1 MYGYAGTMLTVN
13 LTDGSIK
20 KEPLGEDLIQDWIGG
35 EGFGAKLLWEKI
47 KPGTDPLSPENVLII
62 TTTAFSGT
70 VFPPG
75 SRTIVNYKSPLT
87 GFYGQNGMGGS
98 FAPYLRFAGY
108 DVLVIEGK
116 AEKPVYIFIDNDEV
130 AIRDASHLWGKLGSE
145 TDALLHDEIGDTN
158 IQIIRIGPAGEKLNR
173 LSCMTS
179 GYNRAFGKGGNG
191 AVAGAKNLKA
201 IVVRGRG
208 SIPAYDTAG
217 LKQVGTRVYR
227 SCRVGAGAF
236 LSQYHLHWGN
246 SLYATTMGIPS
257 RHFQQSYWDKGESL
271 YHENIMEQLYSGEDY
286 YCWGCPTKSGKVLSP
301 KKGPYKGH
309 KVDVKIEADWA
320 WGYNMMIDDLDEL
333 CEIWHLCGEYGVDIN
348 GSAEWA
354 GWLAEC
360 QELGILTPKDCGGL
374 EVRYGDGESCIRLLK
389 AIFAREGFGD
399 LLAEGPKIAA
409 DKVGKGTEKYVM
421 HCKGSPLESEEFRA
435 DKALLLST
443 ATTERGG
450 CVNRGWTYGVT
461 YASILQSDVTG
472 LTEKPDPLAEKGVAR
487 WMKPYKEMVP
497 GILNTMGGCLIMWWF
512 GLFTATDVVE
522 GYRNLTGRDISIE
535 EGLKVGEK
543 VINLSRAFNARE
555 GFSRK
560 DDTMPQRFLSEPVN
574 GGPQDGARVEDFD
587 AMVDEYYTE
596 AGFDIESGWPTRAK
610 LEELELK
617 DVAEE
622 LYVKGI

>member
-1 MYGYAGTMLTVN
+1 MYGYAGTILTVN
-13 LTDGSIK
+13 LTDGSSK
-20 KEPLGEDLIQDWIGG
+20 KEPLGEEFVRDWIGG
-35 EGFGAKLLWEKI
+35 EGFGAKLLWDRI

-62 TTTAFSGT
+62 TTSAFSGS

-75 SRTIVNYKSPLT
+75 SRTLVNYKSPLT
-87 GFYGQNGMGGS
+87 GLYGQNGMGGS

-108 DVLVIEGK
+108 DVLIIEGK

-130 AIRDASHLWGKLGSE
+130 EIRDASHLWGKLGSE
-145 TDALLHDEIGDTN
+145 TDELLRDEIGDTN
-158 IQIIRIGPAGEKLNR
+158 VQIIRIGPAGEKLNR
-173 LSCMTS
+173 LACMTS

-191 AVAGAKNLKA
+191 AVAGSKNLKA
-201 IVVRGRG
+201 IAVRGRG
-208 SIPAYDTAG
+208 SIPAYDPAG
-217 LKQVGTRVYR
+217 LKQVSTRVYR
-227 SCRVGAGAF
+227 SCREGVGAL
-236 LSQYHLHWGN
+236 LSQYHLHFGN
-246 SLYATTMGIPS
+246 SMYAVTMGIPS
-257 RHFQQSYWDKGESL
+257 RHFQQGFWDKGESL
-271 YHENIMEQLYSGEDY
+271 YHENLMEKLYTGEDY
-286 YCWGCPTKSGKVLSP
+286 YCWGCPPRSGKVLSP
-301 KKGPYKGH
+301 KTGSYKGH

-320 WGYNMMIDDLDEL
+320 WGYNMMIDDLDAL

-354 GWLAEC
+354 EWLAEC
-360 QELGILTPKDCGGL
+360 QERGILTPKDCGGL

-409 DKVGKGTEKYVM
+409 ETVGKGTEQYVM
-421 HCKGSPLESEEFRA
+421 HCKGSPLEAEEFRA

-450 CVNRGWTYGVT
+450 CVNRGWTYGVN
-461 YASILQSDVTG
+461 YANILQSDVTG
-472 LTEKPDPLAEKGVAR
+472 LTEKPDPLEEKGVAK

-497 GILNTMGGCLIMWWF
+497 GILNTMGGCLILWWF
-512 GLFTATDVVE
+512 GRFTAGDVVE
-522 GYRNLTGRDISIE
+522 GYRHLTGRDISIE

-574 GGPQDGARVEDFD
+574 GGPMDGARVEDFD
-587 AMVDEYYTE
+587 AMIDEYYTE
-596 AGFDIESGWPTRAK
+596 AGFDLEAGWPTRAK

-617 DVAEE
+617 DVADE
-622 LYVKGI
+622 LYAGGK

>member
-1 MYGYAGTMLTVN
+1 MYGYAGTILTVN
-13 LTDGSIK
+13 LTDGSSK
-20 KEPLGEDLIQDWIGG
+20 KEPLGEEFVRDWIGG
-35 EGFGAKLLWEKI
+35 EGFGAKLLWDRI

-62 TTTAFSGT
+62 TTSAFSGS

-75 SRTIVNYKSPLT
+75 SRTLVNYKSPLT

-98 FAPYLRFAGY
+98 FAPFLRFAGY
-108 DVLVIEGK
+108 DVLIIEGK

-130 AIRDASHLWGKLGSE
+130 EIRDASHLWGKLGSE
-145 TDALLHDEIGDTN
+145 TDELLRDEIGDTN
-158 IQIIRIGPAGEKLNR
+158 VQIIRIGPAGEKLNR
-173 LSCMTS
+173 LACMTS

-191 AVAGAKNLKA
+191 AVAGSKNLKA
-201 IVVRGRG
+201 IAVRGRG
-208 SIPAYDTAG
+208 SIPAYDPAG
-217 LKQVGTRVYR
+217 LKQVSTRVYR
-227 SCRVGAGAF
+227 SCREGVGAL
-236 LSQYHLHWGN
+236 LSQYHLHFGN
-246 SLYATTMGIPS
+246 SMYAVTMGIPS
-257 RHFQQSYWDKGESL
+257 RHFQQGFWDKGESL
-271 YHENIMEQLYSGEDY
+271 YHENLMEKLYTGEDY
-286 YCWGCPTKSGKVLSP
+286 YCWGCPPRSGKVLSP

-320 WGYNMMIDDLDEL
+320 WGYNMMIDDLDAL

-354 GWLAEC
+354 EWLAEC
-360 QELGILTPKDCGGL
+360 QERGILTPKDCGGL

-409 DKVGKGTEKYVM
+409 ETVGKGTEQYVM
-421 HCKGSPLESEEFRA
+421 HCKGSPLEAEEFRA

-450 CVNRGWTYGVT
+450 CVNRGWTYGVN
-461 YASILQSDVTG
+461 YANILQSDVTG
-472 LTEKPDPLAEKGVAR
+472 LTEKPDPLEEKGVAK

-497 GILNTMGGCLIMWWF
+497 GILNTMGGCLILWWF
-512 GLFTATDVVE
+512 GRFTAGDVVE
-522 GYRNLTGRDISIE
+522 GYRHLTGRDISIE

-574 GGPQDGARVEDFD
+574 GGPMDGARVEDFD
-587 AMVDEYYTE
+587 AMIDEYYTE
-596 AGFDIESGWPTRAK
+596 AGFDLEAGWPTRAK

-617 DVAEE
+617 DVADE
-622 LYVKGI
+622 LYAGGK